1 MPRYQIK
8 EEGSAVSIELTEVG
22 NRSDELLTA
31 FAECQAGRCSCPTD
45 EYRKLDTMSV
55 EHDGDAVH
63 MRLEPRQGER
73 FALSEIE
80 ACLEHTTEG
89 RQS

>member
-22 NRSDELLTA
+22 DRSDELLTA

-45 EYRKLDTMSV
+45 EYRKLAAMSI

-63 MRLEPRQGER
+63 MRLQPKPGQR
-73 FALSEIE
+73 FDLAEVE
-80 ACLEHTTEG
+80 ACLEHTTANTT
-89 RQS
+89 